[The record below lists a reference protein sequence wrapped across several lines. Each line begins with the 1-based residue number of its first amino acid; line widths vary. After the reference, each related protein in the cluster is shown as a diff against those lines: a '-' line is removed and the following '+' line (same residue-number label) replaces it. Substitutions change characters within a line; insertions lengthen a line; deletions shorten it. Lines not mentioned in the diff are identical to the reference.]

1 MAKYSKVEKQ
11 IRSTLKSVKNDKVDI
26 VRLLGDLDLDLSI
39 NLRDTYRKEA
49 IIKSLLLRDL
59 KGLKFEASLEKY
71 LKDNKEI
78 ALQLGFCKGADNEVE
93 IPDRRTFSYF
103 LKHKIT
109 EEDRRLINFVKETI
123 INVSDKF
130 GIPLSSSTEPKFEK
144 EEKQRITEEAKTRN
158 IKYLRE
164 KLYPLINLPVNKNAS
179 CVREELLDIL
189 AYIASVGKYTNEGAD
204 KFSVKKRK
212 PIKGYT
218 ILRHVKR
225 NKIKELTEN
234 VDKIIAKQFK
244 EVNKSLRIKY
254 ATIAIDE
261 TLIPFYDRGNKREG
275 KSVYNFVVG
284 GPEKASTFNFIKYLT
299 ADIVHPK
306 LKFTLAIVPRRK
318 GIPLV
323 EDVKLLVEK
332 VRKIIDIK
340 LLLADRGFNGSEMFQ
355 MLDNEKVK
363 YLMPLTESGGVKK
376 LVKILPINSVYKD
389 FEYGNFGY
397 KIPYFVYVE
406 GKKGPMKVATSIEIK
421 KDDVAFIKNLPVI
434 YSGRWTI
441 ETGFRD
447 KKKNAFPRT
456 TSTDYVVRFFY
467 FSFSVLL
474 YNTWGMLN
482 LLLMI
487 GAGLGELK
495 RKAITFFSFLG
506 KLYMV
511 ESG

>member
-1 MAKYSKVEKQ
+1 M
-11 IRSTLKSVKNDKVDI
+11 
-26 VRLLGDLDLDLSI
+26 
-39 NLRDTYRKEA
+39 
-49 IIKSLLLRDL
+49 
-59 KGLKFEASLEKY
+59 
-71 LKDNKEI
+71 EI
-78 ALQLGFCKGADNEVE
+78 A
-93 IPDRRTFSYF
+93 
-103 LKHKIT
+103 
-109 EEDRRLINFVKETI
+109 
-123 INVSDKF
+123 
-130 GIPLSSSTEPKFEK
+130 
-144 EEKQRITEEAKTRN
+144 
-158 IKYLRE
+158 
-164 KLYPLINLPVNKNAS
+164 
-179 CVREELLDIL
+179 
-189 AYIASVGKYTNEGAD
+189 
-204 KFSVKKRK
+204 
-212 PIKGYT
+212 
-218 ILRHVKR
+218 
-225 NKIKELTEN
+225 
-234 VDKIIAKQFK
+234 
-244 EVNKSLRIKY
+244 
-254 ATIAIDE
+254 
-261 TLIPFYDRGNKREG
+261 FYDKGDDRKD

-284 GPEKASTFNFIKYLT
+284 GPEKAGTYNFIKYLT